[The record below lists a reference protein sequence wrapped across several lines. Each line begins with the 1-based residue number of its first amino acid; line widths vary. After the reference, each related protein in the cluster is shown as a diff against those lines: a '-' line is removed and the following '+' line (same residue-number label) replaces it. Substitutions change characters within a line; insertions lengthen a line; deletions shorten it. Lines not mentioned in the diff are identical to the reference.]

1 MKNLIKNSQKLVEYL
16 FGQLKTS
23 FVNFEKTFVFAS
35 FMSSTPAFLLVP
47 HKKSSVQAGLRRFSA
62 LNYRTVAVLSI
73 LTTSFLNSCTT
84 VKEYEKN
91 KLNDAE
97 MVLGNRT
104 IEKTELSFQSY
115 REGSSGANAGK
126 VGGGCGCN

>member
-1 MKNLIKNSQKLVEYL
+1 MKN
-16 FGQLKTS
+16 
-23 FVNFEKTFVFAS
+23 
-35 FMSSTPAFLLVP
+35 
-47 HKKSSVQAGLRRFSA
+47 KSNKIYWSLAMI
-62 LNYRTVAVLSI
+62 VLSV
-73 LTTSFLNSCTT
+73 LASSCST

-97 MVLGNRT
+97 MRLGNRHV
-104 IEKTELSFQSY
+104 EKTELSFQSY